1 MPHPTLQRDCTPVE
15 LPSPT
20 HRGPLKRSNSAAS
33 IHSLPTPPPTRKR
46 KRSHSRHSRA
56 TDSDS
61 EDEDRLLE
69 SDVEETRVVKKT
81 IEMHGALRLGNKR
94 RKMLQVDKIAA
105 ELSSQ
110 AKEDAFWGVAAGDK
124 VDIFAK
130 AKATAADTDEETDA
144 KVNASA
150 KKKAKV
156 QADKAE
162 GSRRQRS
169 ASPEV
174 SPSST
179 PPSRLLTRTG
189 TGLLSPPQSKR
200 RSPRKKAVLAIPPP
214 IFEAPISPAPT
225 RASERLRKKQQLE
238 RDSPNNPFLD
248 SPASGSV
255 TSEPRTPV
263 RPSRAK
269 RVEKPTITYVLYVNP
284 SRLTSYPLNHAL
296 LAVASVSNSRIRC
309 STAVSQRLALR
320 LPTLTRR
327 PTSPSIMMTTRQTKH
342 VHRKC
347 SSLRRTP
354 EPGVGASSR
363 MRRLLQG
370 RPGAINLRRKRR
382 SQSGTLRTKRTMFQ
396 SLHPCPSRALRP
408 GAGRVYLLLSRMSKL
423 LKPAQGRLSR
433 EVELNPKARAK
444 VLRPARK
451 PRCSCPRRTGATP
464 QSGRSVRTREQS
476 PRRGHDYSL
485 QSHVSWISL
494 RFDVQQPPSHAFLLP
509 YLALSAPPILDVPP
523 S

>member
-1 MPHPTLQRDCTPVE
+1 MPRSTPQRDCTPVE

-69 SDVEETRVVKKT
+69 SDEEETRVVKKPVG
-81 IEMHGALRLGNKR
+81 MHGALRLGNKR

-110 AKEDAFWGVAAGDK
+110 AKEDAFWGVASTDK

-130 AKATAADTDEETDA
+130 AKAKAPVVDTDEETDNKA
-144 KVNASA
+144 DASA
-150 KKKAKV
+150 KKKAKAK
-156 QADKAE
+156 ADKAE
-162 GSRRQRS
+162 GSRQRS
-169 ASPEV
+169 ESPDL

-179 PPSRLLTRTG
+179 PPSRLLNRTG

-214 IFEAPISPAPT
+214 IFEAPTSPAPT
-225 RASERLRKKQQLE
+225 RASERLRKKQQPE

-255 TSEPRTPV
+255 ASEPRTPV

-284 SRLTSYPLNHAL
+284 SRLTSYPGLI
-296 LAVASVSNSRIRC
+296 VRC
-309 STAVSQRLALR
+309 
-320 LPTLTRR
+320 
-327 PTSPSIMMTTRQTKH
+327 
-342 VHRKC
+342 
-347 SSLRRTP
+347 
-354 EPGVGASSR
+354 
-363 MRRLLQG
+363 
-370 RPGAINLRRKRR
+370 
-382 SQSGTLRTKRTMFQ
+382 
-396 SLHPCPSRALRP
+396 
-408 GAGRVYLLLSRMSKL
+408 
-423 LKPAQGRLSR
+423 
-433 EVELNPKARAK
+433 
-444 VLRPARK
+444 
-451 PRCSCPRRTGATP
+451 
-464 QSGRSVRTREQS
+464 
-476 PRRGHDYSL
+476 
-485 QSHVSWISL
+485 
-494 RFDVQQPPSHAFLLP
+494 
-509 YLALSAPPILDVPP
+509 
-523 S
+523 